1 MVTIAYLSVSVSA
14 PYAPRRWILVDTCVA
29 TGQALWRVRLRHFI
43 LKIAFNDWGVD
54 IKRIGSRCG
63 RLREKNKVHDDDK
76 TVEKSF
82 AEKESAVPGLFYFLS
97 FS

>member
-1 MVTIAYLSVSVSA
+1 MCGHWPSPLACKTPSFY
-14 PYAPRRWILVDTCVA
+14 
-29 TGQALWRVRLRHFI
+29 F
-43 LKIAFNDWGVD
+43 KIAFNDWGVD